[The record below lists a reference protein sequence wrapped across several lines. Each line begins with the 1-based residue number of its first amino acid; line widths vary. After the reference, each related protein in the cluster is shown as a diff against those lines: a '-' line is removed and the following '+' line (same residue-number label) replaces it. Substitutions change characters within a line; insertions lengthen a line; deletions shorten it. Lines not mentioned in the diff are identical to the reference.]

1 MEQILTKA
9 KINLTLDVV
18 AKREDGYHDLKMIMH
33 SVNLYDKIKIHNSN
47 SGKIILKTNS
57 PYVPC
62 DERNIIMKAIRKF
75 EEETLIK
82 VDGMDIYVEKH
93 IPVCAGLAGGST
105 NAAGMLKYLNEKYD
119 NPLSWER
126 LIEVGKELGA
136 DVPYCMTGG
145 TCLAEGIGEKL
156 TPVDSMPECYIVIAR
171 PNNRGIST
179 ARVFKMID
187 INEISYHP
195 DTDGM
200 LEALKQKNI
209 YDVSKRLF
217 NVLESYAIT
226 LDDEIEVFKDRFLKN
241 GAMGAIMSGSGNS
254 CFGIFD
260 DADKAEKCRR
270 DMKKLTNQV
279 YVV

>member
-33 SVNLYDKIKIHNSN
+33 SVNLFDRIKIRKNN
-47 SGKIILKTNS
+47 TGKINIKTNS
-57 PYVPC
+57 PYIPC
-62 DERNIIMKAIRKF
+62 DERNIIMKAVRKF
-75 EEETLIK
+75 ESETLIK
-82 VDGMDIYVEKH
+82 VDGMDIFVEKH

-105 NAAGMLKYLNEKYD
+105 NAAGMLKYLNRKYN
-119 NPLSWER
+119 NPLEWNR
-126 LIEVGKELGA
+126 LLEVGKELGA

-156 TPVDSMPECYIVIAR
+156 TPVADMPKCYIVIAR

-179 ARVFKMID
+179 AKVFKMLN
-187 INEISYHP
+187 INEIEYHP
-195 DTDGM
+195 DTEGM
-200 LEALKQKNI
+200 IEALKQQDLHNI
-209 YDVSKRLF
+209 SKRLF
-217 NVLESYAIT
+217 NVLESYACT
-226 LDDEIEVFKDRFLKN
+226 LDDEISIFKDRFYKN
-241 GAMGAIMSGSGNS
+241 DAMGAIMSGSGNS

-279 YVV
+279 YIV